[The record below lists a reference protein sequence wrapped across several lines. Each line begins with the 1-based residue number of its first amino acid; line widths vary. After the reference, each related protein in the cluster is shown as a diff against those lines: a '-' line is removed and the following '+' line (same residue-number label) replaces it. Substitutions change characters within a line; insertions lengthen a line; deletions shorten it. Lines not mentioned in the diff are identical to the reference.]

1 MGIHRKPSE
10 NTNPRCE
17 CLQRDIAPLTLH
29 CVSMNPQHPTKLT
42 AAKEKIMTIAV
53 RLDSAMRY
61 RNRHLDKVNEEQYIQ
76 CIGTELMHHPAAQI
90 DGITNLL
97 HQQTLGHSIDSIV
110 VHSGL

>member
-1 MGIHRKPSE
+1 MGIRQKPSE

-17 CLQRDIAPLTLH
+17 CLWRDIAPLTLR

-42 AAKEKIMTIAV
+42 AAEGKIMTIAV

-61 RNRHLDKVNEEQYIQ
+61 RNRHLNEVNEEQYVW
-76 CIGTELMHHPAAQI
+76 CIGTELVRHPATRI

-97 HQQTLGHSIDSIV
+97 YSSR
-110 VHSGL
+110 